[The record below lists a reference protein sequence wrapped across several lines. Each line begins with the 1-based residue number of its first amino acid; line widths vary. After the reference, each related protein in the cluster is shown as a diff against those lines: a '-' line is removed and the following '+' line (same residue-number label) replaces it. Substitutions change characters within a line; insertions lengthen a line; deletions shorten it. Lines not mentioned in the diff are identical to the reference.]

1 MAAGAS
7 PHTPLGG
14 DLRPHP
20 TEGAYSAPQTPVA
33 GSGKIGLPGK
43 GRNKEED
50 GKGKG
55 KKRMGGKERRRG
67 GNGIGKG
74 KDREEKGRERAGGFP
89 HFFLPINH

>member
-1 MAAGAS
+1 LAAGAS
-7 PHTPLGG
+7 PHTPLGGG

-55 KKRMGGKERRRG
+55 KKGWEERRG
-67 GNGIGKG
+67 GGEGMG
-74 KDREEKGRERAGGFP
+74 
-89 HFFLPINH
+89 